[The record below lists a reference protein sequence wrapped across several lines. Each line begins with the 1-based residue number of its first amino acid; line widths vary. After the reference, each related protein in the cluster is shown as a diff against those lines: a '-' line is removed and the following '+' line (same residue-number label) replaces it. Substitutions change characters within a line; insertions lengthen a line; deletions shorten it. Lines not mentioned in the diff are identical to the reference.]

1 MARFTAA
8 LTLCLASSAT
18 AFVTPSA
25 RRTPVRQATTMK
37 VEGLV
42 GDTAPF
48 GYWDPLGF
56 SQGKSLEQMT
66 SYREAELK
74 HGRIAMAA
82 TLGWIA
88 QPGFHPLAKDC
99 HIKTPTD
106 PIKTLYELPPAGFL
120 QIFIF
125 IGFLEFLGLKIKENP
140 TYAAGDLLGASEL
153 VDNTDAGWVDYQQK
167 ELNNGRLA
175 MFAIMGFWIQDLI
188 FGKTGDLLF
197 APMVQ

>member
-1 MARFTAA
+1 
-8 LTLCLASSAT
+8 
-18 AFVTPSA
+18 
-25 RRTPVRQATTMK
+25 MK

-48 GYWDPLGF
+48 GYFDPLGF
-56 SQGKSLEQMT
+56 SKGKTLEQMT

-74 HGRIAMAA
+74 HGRMAMAA
-82 TLGWIA
+82 TLGWIV
-88 QPGFHPLAKDC
+88 QPSFHPLAKDC
-99 HIKTPTD
+99 HIKHPED

-120 QIFIF
+120 QIFIT
-125 IGFLEFLGLKIKENP
+125 IGFIEFLSLKIKENP

-175 MFAIMGFWIQDLI
+175 MFAIMGFWIQDLL
-188 FGKTGDLLF
+188 FHKTGDLLF
-197 APMVQ
+197 APLVR

>member
-1 MARFTAA
+1 
-8 LTLCLASSAT
+8 
-18 AFVTPSA
+18 
-25 RRTPVRQATTMK
+25 MK

-56 SQGKSLEQMT
+56 SQGKTLDQMV

-82 TLGWIA
+82 TLGWIV

-99 HIKTPTD
+99 HIKDPTD
-106 PIKTLYELPPAGFL
+106 PLKTLYELPPAGFL

-140 TYAAGDLLGASEL
+140 TYAPGDLLGASEL

-175 MFAIMGFWIQDLI
+175 MFAIMGFWIQDLL